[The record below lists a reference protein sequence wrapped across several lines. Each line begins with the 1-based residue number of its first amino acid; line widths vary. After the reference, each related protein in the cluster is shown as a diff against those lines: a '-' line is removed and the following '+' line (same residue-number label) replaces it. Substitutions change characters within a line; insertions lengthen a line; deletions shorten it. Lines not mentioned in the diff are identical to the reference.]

1 MLNYI
6 LNYIFLFSAYD
17 QEIMQM
23 VDFMSPM
30 GQPEGTNLRIIDR
43 NKMDLKFHY
52 AAIKWKLNNTLFH
65 NN

>member
-43 NKMDLKFHY
+43 NKMDFKFHY
-52 AAIKWKLNNTLFH
+52 AAVK
-65 NN
+65 